1 VTTAQDQHV
10 QERTG
15 PPAEA
20 SAADLGSIIEAYY
33 RATERLERSHQ
44 RLTDEVERL
53 RGQLQEKNRELA
65 QKERLASL
73 GEMAAGVA
81 HEVRNPLGAI
91 RLYASVLDRDLA
103 SRPESQRLVE
113 KIACAV
119 NSLENLVCDIL
130 AFAGHG
136 QGESHAV
143 TLSNVL
149 DEVLALA
156 APQRDALG
164 AAVHVDNRLRETT
177 IHGED
182 RGLTRALLNLLF
194 NALDA
199 AGEDGRVWISS
210 APVEGGYVGI
220 SVADDGPGVAP
231 DLAGRIFDPFF
242 TTKHT
247 GTGLGLSIV
256 HRIAEAHGGRVEV
269 KGREGGGAVFTLV
282 LPRAD
287 AIELP
292 PATSGPRVD
301 LAPVGG
307 GRKRREKP

>member
-1 VTTAQDQHV
+1 MTTAHSQQIN
-10 QERTG
+10 ESTG
-15 PPAEA
+15 VPTEA
-20 SAADLGSIIEAYY
+20 SPPDLGSIIEAYY

-44 RLTDEVERL
+44 RLTEEVERL
-53 RGQLQEKNRELA
+53 RSQLHEKNRELA

-91 RLYASVLDRDLA
+91 RLYASVLDRDLE
-103 SRPESQRLVE
+103 SQPESQRLVD

-119 NSLENLVCDIL
+119 NTLESLVCDIL

-136 QGESHAV
+136 QGESHPVA
-143 TLSNVL
+143 LSNVFE
-149 DEVLALA
+149 EVLALA

-164 AAVHVDNRLRETT
+164 VAVHVDDQLREMTV
-177 IHGED
+177 HSEE

-199 AGEDGRVWISS
+199 AGADGRVWISS
-210 APVEGGYVGI
+210 ASVEKGYVGI
-220 SVADDGPGVAP
+220 AVADDGPGVAP
-231 DLAGRIFDPFF
+231 DVAGRVFDPFF

-256 HRIAEAHGGRVEV
+256 HRIAEAYGGRVEV
-269 KGREGGGAVFTLV
+269 GHRDEGGAVFTLV
-282 LPRAD
+282 LPRA
-287 AIELP
+287 
-292 PATSGPRVD
+292 GG
-301 LAPVGG
+301 PVGG
-307 GRKRREKP
+307 GGGPRERSQ

>member
-1 VTTAQDQHV
+1 LTTAQSQHG
-10 QERTG
+10 EKSTG
-15 PPAEA
+15 PPTGA
-20 SAADLGSIIEAYY
+20 SAAELGSIIEAYY
-33 RATERLERSHQ
+33 RATERLERSHR

-53 RGQLQEKNRELA
+53 RGQLQEKDRELA
-65 QKERLASL
+65 RKERLASL

-91 RLYASVLDRDLA
+91 RLYASVLDRDLK

-119 NSLENLVCDIL
+119 NTLESLVCDIL

-136 QGESHAV
+136 QGECHTVA
-143 TLSNVL
+143 LSNVL

-156 APQRDALG
+156 APQQDALG
-164 AAVHVDNRLRETT
+164 ATVHVDDRLREMTV
-177 IHGED
+177 HGED

-199 AGEDGRVWISS
+199 AGADGRVWISA
-210 APVEGGYVGI
+210 APAEARFVRI
-220 SVADDGPGVAP
+220 SVADDGPGVP
-231 DLAGRIFDPFF
+231 PELAGRIFDPFF

-269 KGREGGGAVFTLV
+269 KDREGGGAVFTLV

-287 AIELP
+287 ATESP
-292 PATSGPRVD
+292 PAAGGQRVD

-307 GRKRREKP
+307 GQERQGRP